1 MIAQT
6 NLGIICACL
15 PTLGPIFQCFMPR
28 SKTIST
34 STGNA
39 LLDLPH
45 DAELQAEDRVVEM
58 PPDARARGPYESAD
72 NEIHEMPITDRHKL
86 SVTDRYE
93 AP

>member
-1 MIAQT
+1 
-6 NLGIICACL
+6 
-15 PTLGPIFQCFMPR
+15 MPR

-34 STGNA
+34 STGKA
-39 LLDLPH
+39 LVDLPH

-58 PPDARARGPYESAD
+58 APDARARGAYESAD
-72 NEIHEMPITDRHKL
+72 NEIHEMPITDRHKM